1 MKNILFFIMFTMFGV
16 AAFADDFLDVDDAFE
31 INIDIVDEQL
41 LVTFDIADEYYLYRD
56 QYKTNGADGAQLGQ
70 PSFGDNVIIK
80 YDPNFD
86 EDMAVFY
93 NTMSVSHEIVQKQ
106 GTFQIVYQGC
116 ADAGLCYPPQ
126 KRWFDFNGNAIEKAS
141 LPLGDLDLSSTLG
154 SGDLIDLSSSSGATD
169 PANNLTILSA
179 ILFAMIGG
187 LILNLMPCVFPV
199 LSLKAMHMAQFGQDE
214 GHARAHGLAYTVGVI
229 ASFIAVAGVLLI
241 IRYFGEWVGW
251 GFQLQSPFFVAGLVL
266 LFFAMSL
273 TMTGY
278 VEFGQNLMGVGQGL
292 TQKTGL
298 TGSFFTGVLA
308 TVVATPCTAPF
319 MGSAIGFALLQP
331 AYVSLLIFSAMGL
344 GLALP
349 ILAISFLPGLARWM
363 PKPGAWMN
371 VFRQLM
377 AFPLFATALW
387 LMWVLIEIQ
396 GTDALLKVGIGLI
409 LLTAAIWPA
418 LSVSHNNSTLFSMFK
433 RVTRYGLLVLAL
445 FMVMDQRTKEELW
458 LDYSPQLVS
467 ASLAEGKS
475 VFVDVTAAWCITCKA
490 NERVA
495 LSGDR
500 FEKLVKD
507 NDIVLIKADW
517 TNPSPEVDSLI
528 AGFNRDGVPLYAF
541 YNKGDVI
548 PEILPQLL
556 TYGLIESV
564 FSEGN

>member
-1 MKNILFFIMFTMFGV
+1 M
-16 AAFADDFLDVDDAFE
+16 E
-31 INIDIVDEQL
+31 
-41 LVTFDIADEYYLYRD
+41 
-56 QYKTNGADGAQLGQ
+56 
-70 PSFGDNVIIK
+70 
-80 YDPNFD
+80 
-86 EDMAVFY
+86 
-93 NTMSVSHEIVQKQ
+93 
-106 GTFQIVYQGC
+106 
-116 ADAGLCYPPQ
+116 
-126 KRWFDFNGNAIEKAS
+126 NA
-141 LPLGDLDLSSTLG
+141 
-154 SGDLIDLSSSSGATD
+154 
-169 PANNLTILSA
+169 
-179 ILFAMIGG
+179 
-187 LILNLMPCVFPV
+187 
-199 LSLKAMHMAQFGQDE
+199 
-214 GHARAHGLAYTVGVI
+214 LAYKLGVI
-229 ASFIAVAGVLLI
+229 PIFINMECVLLI

-418 LSVSHNNSTLFSMFK
+418 LTVAHNNSTFLSMFK

-500 FEKLVKD
+500 FEKLVRD

-517 TNPSPEVDSLI
+517 TNPSPEVDALI

-541 YNKGDVI
+541 YNKGDVV

-556 TYGLIESV
+556 TFGLVEAV
-564 FSEGN
+564 FSQGN

>member
-1 MKNILFFIMFTMFGV
+1 MKKFLLIVTVMLFGFT
-16 AAFADDFLDVDDAFE
+16 FAEDFLDVDDAFKLSVNVTENTLE
-31 INIDIVDEQL
+31 ID
-41 LVTFDIADEYYLYRD
+41 FDIADDYYLYRD
-56 QYKTNGADGAQLGQ
+56 NYHLYGKEGAKLSEAQF
-70 PSFGDNVIIK
+70 SDNVKIK

-93 NTMSVSHEIVQKQ
+93 NTMSVSHSFIEKTGQ
-106 GTFQIVYQGC
+106 FQVVYQGC

-126 KRWFDFNGNAIEKAS
+126 KRLFDLQGNPVEIAIAS
-141 LPLGDLDLSSTLG
+141 VTSLDSLDLVEMSEQ
-154 SGDLIDLSSSSGATD
+154 
-169 PANNLTILSA
+169 PAPVETSNLTVLSA
-179 ILFAMIGG
+179 IAFAIVGG

-199 LSLKAMHMAQFGQDE
+199 LSLKAMHMAQFGQDQS
-214 GHARAHGLAYTVGVI
+214 HAKAHGLAYTLGVVL
-229 ASFIAVAGVLLI
+229 SFVAVAGVLLA
-241 IRYFGEWVGW
+241 IRFFGEWVGW
-251 GFQLQSPFFVAGLVL
+251 GFQLQSPYFVAGLVL

-349 ILAISFLPGLARWM
+349 ILAISYLPGLARWM

-387 LMWVLIEIQ
+387 LMWVLIEIK
-396 GTDALLKVGIGLI
+396 GSDALLKVGIGLI
-409 LLTAAIWPA
+409 IFTVAIWPA
-418 LSVSHNNSTLFSMFK
+418 LNISHKQGLFGKVSKT
-433 RVTRYGLLVLAL
+433 VVRYNFLLLAL
-445 FMVMDQRTKEELW
+445 FMVLDQRTEVDIWEE
-458 LDYSPQLVS
+458 YSPQLLEE
-467 ASLAEGKS
+467 SLAQGKT
-475 VFVDVTAAWCITCKA
+475 VFVDITAAWCITCKA

-500 FEKLVKD
+500 FEALVDD
-507 NDIVLIKADW
+507 NEIVLIKADW
-517 TNPSPEVDSLI
+517 TNPSPEVDALI
-528 AGFNRDGVPLYAF
+528 ASYNRDGVPLYAF
-541 YNKGDVI
+541 YFKGAVI
-548 PEILPQLL
+548 PEILPQIL
-556 TYGLIESV
+556 TSGLINDY
-564 FSEGN
+564 FSGNNL

>member
-1 MKNILFFIMFTMFGV
+1 MKHLILLLSSLLSF
-16 AAFADDFLDVDDAFE
+16 AFAEDFLDVDDAFRFDVE
-31 INIDIVDEQL
+31 RLDDR
-41 LVTFDIADEYYLYRD
+41 LVLTFDIADDYYLYRD
-56 QYKTNGADGAQLGQ
+56 RYQLNAKEGGQ
-70 PSFGDNVIIK
+70 VGSASFSNNVLIK

-93 NTMSVSHEIVQKQ
+93 ETMSASHSVNSETGYVEV
-106 GTFQIVYQGC
+106 VYQGC

-126 KRWFDFNGNAIEKAS
+126 KRYFDFDGNTIETPQTNAS
-141 LPLGDLDLSSTLG
+141 LSLDFDAGSSDLVEFAPLDAG
-154 SGDLIDLSSSSGATD
+154 SDA
-169 PANNLTILSA
+169 ANLTVISA
-179 ILFAMIGG
+179 VLFALIGG

-199 LSLKAMHMAQFGQDE
+199 LSLKVMHMAQFGQDAH
-214 GHARAHGLAYTVGVI
+214 HARMHGLAYTVGVV
-229 ASFIAVAGVLLI
+229 ASFMVVAGVLLI
-241 IRYFGEWVGW
+241 LRYFGDWVGW
-251 GFQLQSPFFVAGLVL
+251 GFQLQSPYFVAGLVL

-292 TQKTGL
+292 TQKSGM

-331 AYVSLLIFSAMGL
+331 AYVSLLIFGAMGL

-349 ILAISFLPGLARWM
+349 ILLISFAPVLAQWM

-371 VFRQLM
+371 TFRQLM

-387 LMWVLIEIQ
+387 LMWVLVEIR

-409 LLTAAIWPA
+409 IFSVAIWPA
-418 LSVSHNNSTLFSMFK
+418 LSVTHNQGLVGTWLK
-433 RVTRYGLLVLAL
+433 RGLRYGMLVLAM
-445 FMVMDQRTKEELW
+445 FMVLDQREAEELW
-458 LDYSPQLVS
+458 QEYSPALVS
-467 ASLAEGKS
+467 ASLADGKS

-495 LSGDR
+495 LSGSK
-500 FEKLVKD
+500 FEQLVAD

-517 TNPSPEVDSLI
+517 TNPSPDVDALI

-541 YNKGDVI
+541 YEQGSPV
-548 PEILPQLL
+548 PEILPQIL
-556 TYGLIESV
+556 TSGLIEEV
-564 FSEGN
+564 FTRGS